1 VRRSRVT
8 RAWRLAAALPILLGA
23 LLVACSG
30 EEPSAGTP
38 PPRPAPDFTLKR
50 LDGDAVTLS
59 DLRGKTVVIDFWATW
74 CPPCEFQV
82 PPLNALYEAHRDDE
96 SVAILGISVDTVGEE
111 EVAAWVGEKQVQYP
125 ILIGDE
131 GLARR
136 FGAMGFPTLVVVA
149 PDGRIHSQHIGL
161 IEQEEL
167 EQELAKLRRGT

>member
-82 PPLNALYEAHRDDE
+82 PPLNALYE
-96 SVAILGISVDTVGEE
+96 V
-111 EVAAWVGEKQVQYP
+111 
-125 ILIGDE
+125 LIGDE

>member
-1 VRRSRVT
+1 MSRSRIT
-8 RAWRLAAALPILLGA
+8 SARRLAAALPILVGA

-30 EEPSAGTP
+30 EEPSAGVT

-50 LDGDAVTLS
+50 LDGDPVTLS

-82 PPLNALYEAHRDDE
+82 PPLNAVYEAHRNDGNVE
-96 SVAILGISVDTVGEE
+96 ILGISVDGVGEA

-125 ILIGDE
+125 ILLGDE

-149 PDGRIHSQHIGL
+149 PDGQIHSQHVGL

-167 EQELAKLRRGT
+167 EEAIAKLRRGT